1 MTGPRLETSRLI
13 LRPPVEG
20 DLDDWAALDA
30 DERITTWIGGPQ
42 DRAASWRGL
51 ATAAGMWTLR
61 GCGLFSVIDKE
72 SGAWIGRA
80 GPWTPEGALGT
91 EIGWAFSSAGQGKGY
106 ATEAARAAMGW
117 AFDRLGWTAVIHGI
131 DAGNTASIAVA
142 KRLGSTW
149 LRAAAEPDGKV
160 TQIYGQNRSQWLS
173 RPAPAHLHG

>member
-1 MTGPRLETSRLI
+1 MTGPRLETARLI

-30 DERITTWIGGPQ
+30 DERLTTWIGGPQ

-51 ATAAGMWTLR
+51 ATVAGMWALR
-61 GCGLFSVIDKE
+61 GCGLFSVIEKE

-91 EIGWAFSSAGQGKGY
+91 EIGWAFAGAAQGRGY
-106 ATEAARAAMGW
+106 ATEAARAAMDWAFETLGW
-117 AFDRLGWTAVIHGI
+117 AEVIHGI
-131 DAGNTASIAVA
+131 DAENTASIAVA
-142 KRLGSTW
+142 QRLGSIW

-160 TQIYGQNRSQWLS
+160 AQIYGQSRSQWLS